1 MILFKAVHGEAN
13 APLGVGRVR
22 PEGKRKVSQ
31 LIDPRHSSLTWEQRH
46 AAWKSLGLFK
56 LGPDWCHGMT
66 GRVFFRRS
74 PKAVWCDEM
83 NERYG
88 DD

>member
-1 MILFKAVHGEAN
+1 MNLSHEDLCEAW
-13 APLGVGRVR
+13 R
-22 PEGKRKVSQ
+22 
-31 LIDPRHSSLTWEQRH
+31 
-46 AAWKSLGLFK
+46 SLGLFK

-66 GRVFFRRS
+66 GRVFFRGS

-88 DD
+88 DG